1 MGPIWPNRCYRLVSL
16 KEIDISANSDSK
28 TESQVALRL
37 GKIPLIP
44 APLKQILE
52 QQHSLEVQE
61 EEYLEKVSVYV
72 WKFIIDIHL
81 CLLDRQQPVIKPNTG

>member
-1 MGPIWPNRCYRLVSL
+1 MLLAEIFVGPIWPNRCYRLVSL

-61 EEYLEKVSVYV
+61 EEYLEEVSV
-72 WKFIIDIHL
+72 
-81 CLLDRQQPVIKPNTG
+81 